1 MSKTQ
6 IIQKQYPKI
15 NSLVKNGSDDSF
27 DEPDD
32 DSAEDSFSPNR
43 YPVNKLK
50 SPTMAGNNREKIN
63 YNNKNNFNKTVSLVG
78 TARMKKS

>member
-15 NSLVKNGSDDSF
+15 NSLVKDGNDSF

-32 DSAEDSFSPNR
+32 DSAEDSFSPSR
-43 YPVNKLK
+43 YPVQKLK

-63 YNNKNNFNKTVSLVG
+63 YNNKNNFNKTVSLLSV
-78 TARMKKS
+78 ANMKK